1 MQPPTNPR
9 AKRPKLTRPSCRR
22 RRSILDKLSFEDFA
36 PVRSRSAP
44 GSGGAKSS
52 ERVVGVG
59 VDVGVAEIFD
69 SDTFWVSIGVFW
81 AEAGGRVDVWVLSDG
96 CE

>member
-22 RRSILDKLSFEDFA
+22 RRSILDKLSLEDFA

-44 GSGGAKSS
+44 DSDGAKSS
-52 ERVVGVG
+52 ESVVGEG
-59 VDVGVAEIFD
+59 VGVAETSD
-69 SDTFWVSIGVFW
+69 SGALEVSIGVFC
-81 AEAGGRVDVWVLSDG
+81 AEVEGRVGVWALPDVCG
-96 CE
+96 

>member
-1 MQPPTNPR
+1 MPPPSSPR

-22 RRSILDKLSFEDFA
+22 RRSILDRLSFEDFA
-36 PVRSRSAP
+36 PVRSRSAL

-59 VDVGVAEIFD
+59 EGVAEGFD
-69 SDTFWVSIGVFW
+69 ADTFWVSIGV
-81 AEAGGRVDVWVLSDG
+81 EAGGRVDEWVLSDACG
-96 CE
+96 